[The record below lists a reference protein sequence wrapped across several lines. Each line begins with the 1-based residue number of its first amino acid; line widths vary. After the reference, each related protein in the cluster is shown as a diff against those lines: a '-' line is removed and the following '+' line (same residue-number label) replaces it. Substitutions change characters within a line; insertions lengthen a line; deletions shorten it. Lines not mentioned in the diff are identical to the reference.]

1 MNTKSPDQPVTTST
15 DRPAPE
21 QKEKR
26 KRELTSDDRRRIVST
41 LVLSVQEG
49 NPKKLRRG
57 VLSAVAESY
66 QVNPQTIRRVWA
78 RAIQNFED
86 PHVRA
91 FRSSPQ
97 KNKCGRKKKWNAD
110 EVREAIK
117 AIPKHKNLSIR
128 ELSAELDIPR
138 STLHYF
144 KSNLR

>member
-1 MNTKSPDQPVTTST
+1 MDSKSPDQPMTTST

-26 KRELTSDDRRRIVST
+26 KRELTSDDRKRIVST

-78 RAIQNFED
+78 RALQNFED

-110 EVREAIK
+110 EVREAI
-117 AIPKHKNLSIR
+117 PKHKKMSIR

-138 STLHYF
+138 STLHYI
-144 KSNLR
+144 KSNQR